1 MKKSKFLIIIVVILL
16 VLVLLIIGLKKYF
29 EKVNQDEIDSSI
41 HGVVIAR
48 EAPFYAKAE
57 KENVK
62 QLKLLERGENVYIL
76 DEFEKD
82 GIDWYKVKVDGKTNG
97 YMRAENV
104 DYYEEV
110 NSEKVLV
117 TDVSHFN
124 IGKSFDTMEE
134 FQVFLLESKID
145 SVYIRA
151 GGRGYGTEGNFYYDQ
166 NYKDYIDACEY
177 LGIPYGFYFLDEA
190 LNDEEIEEEVEFIKN
205 FLNENAGPNH
215 KLPVAIDIEKHVEKG
230 RCDDIW
236 LSRATLVQKLLDR
249 LNEENI
255 DTIVYTN
262 AKIADLYLSTLNT
275 EFWIAYYPDEGEIPD
290 YWYFDTDQEAAKN
303 VELEKKT
310 IGWQFT
316 ESGAGID
323 IPVDIDMSIMKKD
336 FYKKNNSIFN

>member
-1 MKKSKFLIIIVVILL
+1 MKKKKLLLIIIAILFFITI
-16 VLVLLIIGLKKYF
+16 LIFILNAYL

-41 HGVVIAR
+41 HGIVIAR

-57 KENVK
+57 TENVK
-62 QLKLLERGENVYIL
+62 QIDLLERGENVYIL
-76 DEFEKD
+76 DEFSKD
-82 GIDWYKVKVDGKTNG
+82 GIDWYKIKVNSKTNG
-97 YMRAENV
+97 YIRAENV

-124 IGKSFDTMEE
+124 LGKSFDTMEE
-134 FQVFLLESKID
+134 FQIFLLESKID

-151 GGRGYGTEGNFYYDQ
+151 GGRGYGTEGNFYYDE
-166 NYKDYIDACEY
+166 NYKDYIQACEY
-177 LGIPYGFYFLDEA
+177 LEIPYGFYFLDEA
-190 LNDEEIEEEVEFIKN
+190 LNDEEIDEEVKFIKN
-205 FLNENAGPNH
+205 FLAENAGPNH
-215 KLPVAIDIEKHVEKG
+215 KLPVALDIEKHLEKG
-230 RCDDIW
+230 RADDIW
-236 LSRATLVQKLLDR
+236 LSRAELVQKLIDKLE
-249 LNEENI
+249 NENI

-262 AKIADLYLSTLNT
+262 AKIADLYLSTLDT

-290 YWYFDTDQEAAKN
+290 YWYFDTDQDAAQN

-323 IPVDIDMSIMKKD
+323 IPVDIDISIMKKD
-336 FYKKNNSIFN
+336 FYKNSNSIFN

>member
-1 MKKSKFLIIIVVILL
+1 MKRKKLLIIIIIILII
-16 VLVLLIIGLKKYF
+16 LVLLLLGLKAYL

-41 HGVVIAR
+41 HSVVIAR
-48 EAPFYAKAE
+48 EAPFYAKPE
-57 KENVK
+57 TDNVK

-76 DEFEKD
+76 DEFTRD
-82 GIDWYKVKVDGKTNG
+82 GIDWYKIKVDGKTNG
-97 YMRAENV
+97 YIRAENV

-124 IGKSFDTMEE
+124 LGKSFDTMEE
-134 FQVFLLESKID
+134 FQVFLLETKVD

-151 GGRGYGTEGNFYYDQ
+151 GGRGYGTEGNFYYDD
-166 NYKDYIDACEY
+166 NYKDYIEACEY

-190 LNDEEIEEEVEFIKN
+190 LNEEEINEEVDFIKN
-205 FLNENAGPNH
+205 FLAENAGPNH
-215 KLPVAIDIEKHVEKG
+215 KLPVALDIEKHAEKG
-230 RCDDIW
+230 RADDIW
-236 LSRATLVQKLLDR
+236 LSRADLVQSLIDKLE
-249 LNEENI
+249 NENI

-262 AKIADLYLSTLNT
+262 ARIADLYLSSLDT

-290 YWYFDTDQEAAKN
+290 YWYFDTDQESAKN

-323 IPVDIDMSIMKKD
+323 IPVDIDMSLMKKD
-336 FYKKNNSIFN
+336 FYNK